1 MDDKLKRAIDR
12 RMAGAAL
19 PEASRARIL
28 QAAAHGKGRNVMKAK
43 RKAILVM
50 AAALLL
56 ISGCVGA
63 VLYHDLARQT
73 MDDWEQEHNSTPLGL
88 SQSFDG
94 YTITLDE
101 IYGGSRAAYLKGTV
115 SRDDGKPLRAE
126 QVDGL
131 DTEAARTQMNL
142 VTDDRAM
149 IEANDTDCGGGASG
163 PHVLADTDRNDSK
176 VEFIYHMY
184 FEEWPEE
191 YTIAFERISYVDTD
205 LNRMQLFYG
214 DWTFTFP
221 VEWEPVDEILPL
233 GQEVTL
239 EDGKVVYLEALYF
252 EPLDVCLDYR
262 ILSEDDRIHPAIYL
276 QLKNGER
283 LAAWRIGGS
292 DDGITCYFEDFNRG
306 MGHIGIDDVQ
316 SLIIGGVIVPIAE

>member
-1 MDDKLKRAIDR
+1 MDDKLKRALDR

-28 QAAAHGKGRNVMKAK
+28 QAAAHGKGRNMMKAK

-63 VLYHDLARQT
+63 ALYHDLARQT

-262 ILSEDDRIHPAIYL
+262 IMTENDRIYPAICL

-292 DDGITCYFEDFNRG
+292 DDGITCYFESFNRG

-316 SLIIGGVIVPIAE
+316 SLIIGGVTVPIAE

>member
-1 MDDKLKRAIDR
+1 MDDKVKRALDR

>member
-1 MDDKLKRAIDR
+1 MDDKLKRALDR

-28 QAAAHGKGRNVMKAK
+28 QAAAHGKGRNMMKAK

-63 VLYHDLARQT
+63 ALYHDLARQT
-73 MDDWEQEHNSTPLGL
+73 MDDWEQGHSSTPLGL

-131 DTEAARTQMNL
+131 DMEAARTRMNL

-239 EDGKVVYLEALYF
+239 EDGKGVYLEALYF

-262 ILSEDDRIHPAIYL
+262 ILSEDDRIHPEICL
-276 QLKNGER
+276 LLKNGER
-283 LAAWRIGGS
+283 LAAWLNGGS
-292 DDGITCYFEDFNRG
+292 DDGITCYFESFNRG

-316 SLIIGGVIVPIAE
+316 SLIIGGVTVPIAE

>member
-19 PEASRARIL
+19 PEASKARIL
-28 QAAAHGKGRNVMKAK
+28 QAAARRKGRNVMKAK

-56 ISGCVGA
+56 ISGCVGVA
-63 VLYHDLARQT
+63 LYHDSARQT
-73 MDDWEQEHNSTPLGL
+73 MDDWEQGHNSTPLGL

-101 IYGGSRAAYLKGTV
+101 IYGGSRSAYLKGTV
-115 SRDDGKPLRAE
+115 SRDDGRPLRAE
-126 QVDGL
+126 QVNDP
-131 DTEAARTQMNL
+131 DTEPARTQMNL
-142 VTDDRAM
+142 VTDDWAM
-149 IEANDTDCGGGASG
+149 IEANDTEGCGGASG
-163 PHVLADTDRNDSK
+163 PHVLPDTDRNDNK

-239 EDGKVVYLEALYF
+239 EDGKVIYLEALYF
-252 EPLDVCLDYR
+252 EPLDVRLDYR
-262 ILSEDDRIHPAIYL
+262 ILSENDRIRPAIYL

-283 LAAWRIGGS
+283 LVTFYGGGS
-292 DDGITCYFEDFNRG
+292 DDGITYHFESFNRG

-316 SLIIGGVIVPIAE
+316 ALIIGDVTVPIAE

>member
-63 VLYHDLARQT
+63 ALYHDLARQT

-115 SRDDGKPLRAE
+115 SRDDGKSLRVE

-239 EDGKVVYLEALYF
+239 EDGKVAYLEALYF

-262 ILSEDDRIHPAIYL
+262 IMTENDRIYPAICL

-292 DDGITCYFEDFNRG
+292 DDGITCYFESFNRG

>member
-1 MDDKLKRAIDR
+1 MDDKLKRALDR

-233 GQEVTL
+233 GQEVAL

-262 ILSEDDRIHPAIYL
+262 ILSEDDRIHPEICL

-292 DDGITCYFEDFNRG
+292 DDGITCYFESFNRG

>member
-1 MDDKLKRAIDR
+1 MDDKLKRALDR

-28 QAAAHGKGRNVMKAK
+28 QAAALGKGRNVMKAK

-63 VLYHDLARQT
+63 ALYHDLARQT

-131 DTEAARTQMNL
+131 DTEAARTRMNL

-149 IEANDTDCGGGASG
+149 IEANDTDCGGAEG

-233 GQEVTL
+233 GQEIAL
-239 EDGKVVYLEALYF
+239 EDGKGVYLEALYF
-252 EPLDVCLDYR
+252 EPLDVCLDYQ
-262 ILSEDDRIHPAIYL
+262 ILSEDDRIYPEICL

-283 LAAWRIGGS
+283 LVAWLNGGS

-316 SLIIGGVIVPIAE
+316 SLIIGGVTVPIAE

>member
-63 VLYHDLARQT
+63 ALYHDLARQT

-94 YTITLDE
+94 YTITL
-101 IYGGSRAAYLKGTV
+101 
-115 SRDDGKPLRAE
+115 
-126 QVDGL
+126 
-131 DTEAARTQMNL
+131 
-142 VTDDRAM
+142 
-149 IEANDTDCGGGASG
+149 
-163 PHVLADTDRNDSK
+163 
-176 VEFIYHMY
+176 
-184 FEEWPEE
+184 
-191 YTIAFERISYVDTD
+191 
-205 LNRMQLFYG
+205 
-214 DWTFTFP
+214 
-221 VEWEPVDEILPL
+221 DEILPL

-262 ILSEDDRIHPAIYL
+262 ILSEDDRIHPEICL

-292 DDGITCYFEDFNRG
+292 DDGITCYFESFNRG

>member
-63 VLYHDLARQT
+63 ALYHDLARQT

-262 ILSEDDRIHPAIYL
+262 IMTENDRIYPEICL

-283 LAAWRIGGS
+283 LVAWRIGGS
-292 DDGITCYFEDFNRG
+292 DDGITCYFESFNRG